1 MGEFRT
7 RPTSAKCHIRID
19 DPGLKFRQEEDSRGN
34 LARGDRDRERRKG
47 EILLKKVRNGV
58 DCDSDGDGDCFL
70 VADPFPNQL
79 SAHSPP
85 TLQMFQRCSLLLL
98 AVLVTLG
105 QAHFPEY
112 CAECEQEVWEQV
124 PCSEIPTTPATP
136 TSPGTTSGST
146 ARPPTTSVPRTTTS
160 LPYYPPTTTSAPV
173 TPTTSTTEPPSAYK
187 KCYCECKLGC
197 KEFCRKVV
205 ASNPKQPLTQISSIG
220 EYVSGGQVEFTHVHQ
235 RKYFPKY
242 AGEGYTGA
250 VGGPKAYKPAYPV
263 AYEREGAEA
272 APAVASSPS
281 VASIA
286 APNYTLEE
294 LAQLLSTAYGS
305 KKPAYPAPS
314 RPQLQPAP
322 VASPSVYYSPVYRQ
336 GPVEPILSKALPVP
350 KLKYAAAAVTASNG
364 VSVAKIKTPY
374 EEKVVVATAP
384 TIYDRTTSYP
394 IVEEVQKV
402 YSQTESYPSQT
413 ESYPSVTPIY
423 PSPTESYPIHKES
436 YPSITESYPSQ
447 TESYP
452 SITESYPSPQPE
464 AKSYGALESGADKP
478 SSTFDLAID
487 NYLKDFGY
495 GNQGRGYGD
504 Y

>member
-1 MGEFRT
+1 
-7 RPTSAKCHIRID
+7 
-19 DPGLKFRQEEDSRGN
+19 
-34 LARGDRDRERRKG
+34 
-47 EILLKKVRNGV
+47 
-58 DCDSDGDGDCFL
+58 
-70 VADPFPNQL
+70 
-79 SAHSPP
+79 
-85 TLQMFQRCSLLLL
+85 MFQRCSLLFMA
-98 AVLVTLG
+98 AVMVVSQVS

-124 PCSEIPTTPATP
+124 PCSEVPTTAAPPTTPRT
-136 TSPGTTSGST
+136 TLGTT
-146 ARPPTTSVPRTTTS
+146 ARPPTTQRPSTTTA
-160 LPYYPPTTTSAPV
+160 LPTTTSAPNI
-173 TPTTSTTEPPSAYK
+173 PTTEPTSAYK

-205 ASNPKQPLTQISSIG
+205 DSNPKQPLTQISSIG

-242 AGEGYTGA
+242 AGEGYTGS
-250 VGGPKAYKPAYPV
+250 VGGPKAYKPPYPLV
-263 AYEREGAEA
+263 YEREGAEA
-272 APAVASSPS
+272 SPASIPSVATSVASSSPS

-294 LAQLLSTAYGS
+294 LAQLLSSAYGS
-305 KKPAYPAPS
+305 KKSYPSVPS
-314 RPQLQPAP
+314 SPQLQPAP
-322 VASPSVYYSPVYRQ
+322 PSPSVYYSPVYRQ
-336 GPVEPILSKALPVP
+336 GPVEPILSKVLPAP
-350 KLKYAAAAVTASNG
+350 KRTSSIKFAAAAVAASNG

-374 EEKVVVATAP
+374 EEKVVVATP
-384 TIYDRTTSYP
+384 STIYDRTTSYP

-402 YSQTESYPSQT
+402 YSAPQTESYSSQT
-413 ESYPSVTPIY
+413 EAYPSVTPIY
-423 PSPTESYPIHKES
+423 PSPTESYPSHKES

-452 SITESYPSPQPE
+452 SITESYQSPQPQ
-464 AKSYGALESGADKP
+464 AKSYGSLESGADKP
-478 SSTFDLAID
+478 SSNFDLAID

>member
-1 MGEFRT
+1 M
-7 RPTSAKCHIRID
+7 
-19 DPGLKFRQEEDSRGN
+19 
-34 LARGDRDRERRKG
+34 
-47 EILLKKVRNGV
+47 V
-58 DCDSDGDGDCFL
+58 
-70 VADPFPNQL
+70 
-79 SAHSPP
+79 
-85 TLQMFQRCSLLLL
+85 QRCSLLFIAALMM
-98 AVLVTLG
+98 VSQVS

-124 PCSEIPTTPATP
+124 PCSEVPSTPATP
-136 TSPGTTSGST
+136 TTPRTTTTGTTP
-146 ARPPTTSVPRTTTS
+146 RPLTTVVPITTTS
-160 LPYYPPTTTSAPV
+160 LPFYPTTTSNPNV
-173 TPTTSTTEPPSAYK
+173 PTTEPPSAYK

-220 EYVSGGQVEFTHVHQ
+220 EYVNGGQVEITHVHQ

-242 AGEGYTGA
+242 AGEGYSGA
-250 VGGPKAYKPAYPV
+250 VGGPKAYKAPYPV
-263 AYEREGAEA
+263 AYERVGAEA
-272 APAVASSPS
+272 SPASIPSVASSSSPS

-305 KKPAYPAPS
+305 KKGYPS

-322 VASPSVYYSPVYRQ
+322 PSPSVYYSPVYRQ
-336 GPVEPILSKALPVP
+336 GPVEPILSKVLPAP
-350 KLKYAAAAVTASNG
+350 KRTIKFAAAAVAASNG
-364 VSVAKIKTPY
+364 VSLAKIKTPY
-374 EEKVVVATAP
+374 EEKVVVATP
-384 TIYDRTTSYP
+384 STIYDRTTSYP

-402 YSQTESYPSQT
+402 YSAPQTESYPSQT
-413 ESYPSVTPIY
+413 EAYPNVTPIY
-423 PSPTESYPIHKES
+423 PSPTESYPSHKESYPSHKES

-452 SITESYPSPQPE
+452 SITESYQSPQPQ
-464 AKSYGALESGADKP
+464 AKTYGGLESGADKP

>member
-1 MGEFRT
+1 M
-7 RPTSAKCHIRID
+7 
-19 DPGLKFRQEEDSRGN
+19 
-34 LARGDRDRERRKG
+34 
-47 EILLKKVRNGV
+47 V
-58 DCDSDGDGDCFL
+58 
-70 VADPFPNQL
+70 
-79 SAHSPP
+79 
-85 TLQMFQRCSLLLL
+85 QRCSLLFVAALMM
-98 AVLVTLG
+98 VSQVS

-124 PCSEIPTTPATP
+124 PCSEVPTTPATP
-136 TSPGTTSGST
+136 TTPHTT
-146 ARPPTTSVPRTTTS
+146 
-160 LPYYPPTTTSAPV
+160 LPPTTTFPPS
-173 TPTTSTTEPPSAYK
+173 TTTSRPVVTTTTIGPNVPTTEPPSAYK

-205 ASNPKQPLTQISSIG
+205 TSNPKQPLTQISSIG

-235 RKYFPKY
+235 RKFIPKY
-242 AGEGYTGA
+242 AGEGYSGS
-250 VGGPKAYKPAYPV
+250 VGGPKAYKPPYPLV
-263 AYEREGAEA
+263 YERQGAEA
-272 APAVASSPS
+272 SPASIPSVASSVASSSPS

-305 KKPAYPAPS
+305 KKGYPSAPS

-322 VASPSVYYSPVYRQ
+322 PSPAVYYSPVYRQ
-336 GPVEPILSKALPVP
+336 GPVEPILSKVLPAP
-350 KLKYAAAAVTASNG
+350 KRTSSIKFAAAAVAASDG

-374 EEKVVVATAP
+374 EEKVVVATP
-384 TIYDRTTSYP
+384 STIYDRTTSYP
-394 IVEEVQKV
+394 IIEEVQKV

-413 ESYPSVTPIY
+413 EAYPNVTPIY
-423 PSPTESYPIHKES
+423 PSPTESYPSHKESYPSHKESYPSHKES

-447 TESYP
+447 TDSYP
-452 SITESYPSPQPE
+452 SITESYPSPQPQ
-464 AKSYGALESGADKP
+464 AKSYGSLESGADKP